1 MRGSKKLSPFE
12 QMLRAIESELYDLTL
27 ELQGEHEGLN
37 MDYVQGYRAAL
48 NVMLE
53 KAYAIYN
60 RRFPG
65 EFIALD
71 ERTEEA
77 SKKILAMLKRGG

>member
-1 MRGSKKLSPFE
+1 MKGRKKLSPFE
-12 QMLRAIESELYDLTL
+12 QLLRAIERELYDLTL
-27 ELQGEHEGLN
+27 ELQKEHKGLN
-37 MDYVQGYRAAL
+37 MDYMQGYRAAL

-65 EFIALD
+65 EFVALD

-77 SKKILAMLKRGG
+77 TAKLLKMLKRGE